1 MQFSTKK
8 DDARFLGYLLKEVK
22 WLKKFEGMLFCT
34 DLDGTLYGNDKTV
47 SKRNL
52 DAIEYFKSQGG
63 LFTFITGRVPQS
75 SGEIAKLIK
84 PNAPF
89 GCVNGGGI
97 FDNNANKYLW
107 KVPLDYGAFELV
119 KEVEQKL
126 PQMGIQFSTEKGVY
140 FYKDNKAME
149 LFRDITGL
157 PYKTCHFEDCKENFM
172 KIVFANME
180 ENQMQSLIELLN
192 SHPRA
197 KDFEFVRSAKILY
210 EIIPKGVSKGKVL
223 SKMAEL
229 LGIDVKKT
237 IAVGDYNNDISMIK
251 TAGLGFAVANA
262 VDEVK
267 AVADYITVRND
278 ENAIAAI
285 IEGLD
290 KGIYKIN

>member
-1 MQFSTKK
+1 M
-8 DDARFLGYLLKEVK
+8 
-22 WLKKFEGMLFCT
+22 KKFEGMLFCT

-52 DAIEYFKSQGG
+52 EAIEYFKSQGG

-75 SGEIAKLIK
+75 SRGIAGLIK

-89 GCVNGGGI
+89 GCVNGGGV
-97 FDNNANKYLW
+97 FDNDANKYLW

-126 PQMGIQFSTEKGVY
+126 PQMGIQFSTENGVY

-172 KIVFANME
+172 KIVFADME
-180 ENQMQSLIELLN
+180 ENEMSELIDFL
-192 SHPRA
+192 SAHPKA
-197 KDFEFVRSAKILY
+197 QQFDFVRSAKILY
-210 EIIPKGVSKGKVL
+210 EIIPKGVSKGNVL
-223 SKMAEL
+223 CKMAEL
-229 LGIDVKKT
+229 LSVDIKKT
-237 IAVGDYNNDISMIK
+237 IAVGDYNNDLSMIK
-251 TAGLGFAVANA
+251 TAGLGFAVKNA

-267 AVADYITVRND
+267 AAADYVTVSND
-278 ENAIAAI
+278 EDAIAVI

-290 KGIYKIN
+290 KGIYKID